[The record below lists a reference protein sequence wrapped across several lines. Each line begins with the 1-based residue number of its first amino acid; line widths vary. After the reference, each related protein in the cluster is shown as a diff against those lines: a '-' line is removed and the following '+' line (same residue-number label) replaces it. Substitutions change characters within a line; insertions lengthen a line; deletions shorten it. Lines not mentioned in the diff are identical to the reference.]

1 MSAGTISHHELPF
14 DDETKAA
21 LLENQRQRVAV
32 SRRLLTA
39 YKARD
44 PDAVD
49 AAQAELTALH
59 AEAVEIQCAGL
70 RRAQG
75 AA

>member
-1 MSAGTISHHELPF
+1 MDSELPF
-14 DDETKAA
+14 DDATKAE
-21 LLENQRQRVAV
+21 LLANQRLRVVV
-32 SRRLLTA
+32 SRRLLAA
-39 YKARD
+39 YRARD
-44 PDAVD
+44 MMAVD

>member
-1 MSAGTISHHELPF
+1 MDSETTF
-14 DDETKAA
+14 DPETHAA

-32 SRRLLTA
+32 SRKLLAA
-39 YKARD
+39 YRERD
-44 PDAVD
+44 MVAVD

>member
-1 MSAGTISHHELPF
+1 MDSELPL
-14 DDETKAA
+14 DAVTRAA
-21 LLENQRQRVAV
+21 LLENQRQRVAM
-32 SRRLLTA
+32 SRKLLAA
-39 YKARD
+39 YRARD
-44 PDAVD
+44 MMAVD

-59 AEAVEIQCAGL
+59 ADAVEIQCAGM

>member
-1 MSAGTISHHELPF
+1 MDSELPF
-14 DDETKAA
+14 DDETRAA
-21 LLENQRQRVAV
+21 LLENQRQRVAM
-32 SRRLLTA
+32 SRKLLAA
-39 YKARD
+39 YKVRD
-44 PDAVD
+44 MMAVD

-59 AEAVEIQCAGL
+59 ADAVEIQCAGL